1 MVEYNKFCYVL
12 TVFVYLYCLLI
23 LFREIFTVY
32 SEIYTAPLRP
42 PAKIMRVQISLS
54 YIVQRLNVDLAENAS
69 TLPMKIA
76 LWLTLFTKIIVVCCD
91 NHTDQ
96 LSTAEL
102 I

>member
-1 MVEYNKFCYVL
+1 
-12 TVFVYLYCLLI
+12 
-23 LFREIFTVY
+23 
-32 SEIYTAPLRP
+32 
-42 PAKIMRVQISLS
+42 MRVQISLS